1 MRLALAVVLAC
12 GSADEASRR
21 PARPMRQRDVD
32 RWRARQRQHTYK
44 PPAGARGDFKEQL
57 ARLRQQT
64 IDAKHTQQPP
74 PQAPHRP
81 TPIPVNITCPA
92 TRRGC
97 AYNRESGFGAGLWES
112 AIPRE
117 DGWMERWNW
126 RLGTQ
131 AEWNRTR
138 DALAWRWR
146 ATCAICAMT
155 PPADL
160 VTPEQLCA
168 RFAEARVRR
177 LLVVGDS
184 TSQSF
189 YDALVTRL
197 RATKKMG
204 IPFPGDPKKKKFA
217 MTRGDACDTSLRVA
231 FLRDDYLWG
240 DDAILPNATCTALAL
255 QNLAVLDKC
264 GDRGS
269 PRCHGRGG
277 GKQAC
282 RDDVVDRAHWA
293 SSLLPKWDVVV
304 AKTCVESKFVA
315 RSTTSSRAPDTL
327 VDFHTGQHRRAP
339 G

>member
-32 RWRARQRQHTYK
+32 RWRARQSQHTYK

-74 PQAPHRP
+74 PQAPLPYRRP

-97 AYNRESGFGAGLWES
+97 AYHREGGFGAGAWERAATDDS
-112 AIPRE
+112 RE

-204 IPFPGDPKKKKFA
+204 IPFPDDPKKTKFA
-217 MTRGDACDTSLRVA
+217 MTRGDACDTSLRLA

-240 DDAILPNATCTALAL
+240 ESELPHHRPAPAIDAFLE
-255 QNLAVLDKC
+255 
-264 GDRGS
+264 
-269 PRCHGRGG
+269 CHGPEIEILHK
-277 GKQAC
+277 GKQ
-282 RDDVVDRAHWA
+282 
-293 SSLLPKWDVVV
+293 V
-304 AKTCVESKFVA
+304 AI
-315 RSTTSSRAPDTL
+315 RRRTSDA
-327 VDFHTGQHRRAP
+327 
-339 G
+339 

>member
-117 DGWMERWNW
+117 DG
-126 RLGTQ
+126 
-131 AEWNRTR
+131 
-138 DALAWRWR
+138 
-146 ATCAICAMT
+146 
-155 PPADL
+155 
-160 VTPEQLCA
+160 
-168 RFAEARVRR
+168 
-177 LLVVGDS
+177 
-184 TSQSF
+184 
-189 YDALVTRL
+189 
-197 RATKKMG
+197 
-204 IPFPGDPKKKKFA
+204 
-217 MTRGDACDTSLRVA
+217 
-231 FLRDDYLWG
+231 
-240 DDAILPNATCTALAL
+240 
-255 QNLAVLDKC
+255 
-264 GDRGS
+264 
-269 PRCHGRGG
+269 
-277 GKQAC
+277 
-282 RDDVVDRAHWA
+282 
-293 SSLLPKWDVVV
+293 
-304 AKTCVESKFVA
+304 
-315 RSTTSSRAPDTL
+315 
-327 VDFHTGQHRRAP
+327 
-339 G
+339 